1 MVASASPPPTG
12 HPLMDERQLAAVIA
26 RHAGHA
32 RLSARLEM
40 VADRLPERPTK
51 AEADDLCDMLSD
63 YQAELDSCSPA
74 LETALLSAD
83 IGGPV
88 ARALLDHIATCRTAN
103 AATAGDLISALDPA
117 RDDGRHLCAEALGFM
132 LRSFFDTCHHSQAME
147 EIAILLIAGK
157 WMTEGARAML
167 ESRLAMMR

>member
-1 MVASASPPPTG
+1 
-12 HPLMDERQLAAVIA
+12 MDEHQLAAVIA

-40 VADRLPERPTK
+40 VADRLPERPTQN
-51 AEADDLCDMLSD
+51 EADELCDML
-63 YQAELDSCSPA
+63 AEYRAERESCPSV
-74 LETALLSAD
+74 LESALLSAD
-83 IGGPV
+83 IDGPV
-88 ARALLDHIATCRTAN
+88 ARALLDHIATCRTSN
-103 AATAGDLISALDPA
+103 VATAGDLISALDPA

-147 EIAILLIAGK
+147 EIAILLVANK
-157 WMTEGARAML
+157 RMTEGARAML